1 MRGPVRSSSLPP
13 CGGGLGRGVTVTVAL
28 LAPPSPALP
37 HRKSGLPDLRKM
49 KWRNRG
55 KPRWRGGESTPS
67 TQAAA
72 SRSRR
77 RLARVSHEHRPSKDR
92 GRRESRVPNAPIA
105 SRANEK
111 STRASHHRF
120 IRIIRLSPR
129 DGFIG
134 FLRALPGEPGF
145 LATVAGHD
153 AKTSSAGLTPASG
166 RQDHTSSPHASRRS
180 SVDTI
185 RVHRIPPRVRDDRE
199 PPLSVGR
206 DGRIDKAVS
215 TKRRSEIFFEGGLD
229 NGLARRRSDLPVGQI
244 KLAALQS
251 FRGASATSEPGIH
264 VSPLVM

>member
-1 MRGPVRSSSLPP
+1 MNIGP
-13 CGGGLGRGVTVTVAL
+13 
-28 LAPPSPALP
+28 
-37 HRKSGLPDLRKM
+37 
-49 KWRNRG
+49 
-55 KPRWRGGESTPS
+55 
-67 TQAAA
+67 Q
-72 SRSRR
+72 
-77 RLARVSHEHRPSKDR
+77 KDR

-251 FRGASATSEPGIH
+251 FRGASATSEPAIH
-264 VSPLVM
+264 VSACDVAHGFRACAFSASGNDTVTFGKICPRAG

>member
-1 MRGPVRSSSLPP
+1 
-13 CGGGLGRGVTVTVAL
+13 
-28 LAPPSPALP
+28 
-37 HRKSGLPDLRKM
+37 M

-55 KPRWRGGESTPS
+55 KRRWRGGESTPS

-77 RLARVSHEHRPSKDR
+77 RLARVSHEHRPSKDG

-166 RQDHTSSPHASRRS
+166 RQDHASSPHASRRS

-229 NGLARRRSDLPVGQI
+229 NRLARRRSDLPVGQI
-244 KLAALQS
+244 SLQPCRANQACS
-251 FRGASATSEPGIH
+251 FAVIPGRECNERTRNPCLH
-264 VSPLVM
+264 L

>member
-1 MRGPVRSSSLPP
+1 V
-13 CGGGLGRGVTVTVAL
+13 VL
-28 LAPPSPALP
+28 LAPPLQLSPTASRACP
-37 HRKSGLPDLRKM
+37 PCARRNGATAVNRGGAGERAHRVRKPQLRDLAADLREFRM
-49 KWRNRG
+49 NIGPQR
-55 KPRWRGGESTPS
+55 
-67 TQAAA
+67 
-72 SRSRR
+72 
-77 RLARVSHEHRPSKDR
+77 DR

-264 VSPLVM
+264 VSTCDVAPWIPGLRFQRIPE

>member
-1 MRGPVRSSSLPP
+1 MNIGPQR
-13 CGGGLGRGVTVTVAL
+13 
-28 LAPPSPALP
+28 
-37 HRKSGLPDLRKM
+37 
-49 KWRNRG
+49 
-55 KPRWRGGESTPS
+55 
-67 TQAAA
+67 
-72 SRSRR
+72 
-77 RLARVSHEHRPSKDR
+77 DR

-166 RQDHTSSPHASRRS
+166 RQDHASSPHASRRS

-229 NGLARRRSDLPVGQI
+229 NRLAGRRSDLPVGQI
-244 KLAALQS
+244 SLQPCRANQACS
-251 FRGASATSEPGIH
+251 FAVIPGRECNERTRNPCLH
-264 VSPLVM
+264 L

>member
-1 MRGPVRSSSLPP
+1 MNIGPQR
-13 CGGGLGRGVTVTVAL
+13 
-28 LAPPSPALP
+28 
-37 HRKSGLPDLRKM
+37 
-49 KWRNRG
+49 
-55 KPRWRGGESTPS
+55 
-67 TQAAA
+67 
-72 SRSRR
+72 
-77 RLARVSHEHRPSKDR
+77 DR

-129 DGFIG
+129 DGFNG

-166 RQDHTSSPHASRRS
+166 RQDHASSPHASRRS

-229 NGLARRRSDLPVGQI
+229 NRLARRRSDLPVGQI
-244 KLAALQS
+244 SLQLCS
-251 FRGASATSEPGIH
+251 HSGARVQRANPESM
-264 VSPLVM
+264 SPLVM

>member
-1 MRGPVRSSSLPP
+1 MNIGP
-13 CGGGLGRGVTVTVAL
+13 
-28 LAPPSPALP
+28 
-37 HRKSGLPDLRKM
+37 
-49 KWRNRG
+49 
-55 KPRWRGGESTPS
+55 
-67 TQAAA
+67 Q
-72 SRSRR
+72 
-77 RLARVSHEHRPSKDR
+77 KDR

-105 SRANEK
+105 SRASEK

-134 FLRALPGEPGF
+134 FLRALP
-145 LATVAGHD
+145 
-153 AKTSSAGLTPASG
+153 KTSSAGLTPASG

-264 VSPLVM
+264 VSTCDVAPWIPGLRFQHIAE